1 MIYEKTDKPGYF
13 RDLNSGAIINHDNK
27 ALELYKMKK
36 QKQIDFQARQERI
49 ESEVAEIKEM
59 LSSVISKLTEH

>member
-13 RDLNSGAIINHDNK
+13 RDLNSGAIINRDNK

-36 QKQIDFQARQERI
+36 QKQIDLQARQERI